1 MHFGNTIGT
10 ACLTFIL
17 TNIDDAFVLVTFFAE
32 STTSRNLTPLKI
44 TLGQYIGFTVIV
56 VVSLIG
62 FAVAVALP
70 SEPIGFLGLL
80 PILLGV
86 WRFFDLLFPK
96 KGPKKD
102 DTEEEESESQRIA
115 NAKSVFKVA
124 GITIMN
130 GGDNIGTYIPLFS
143 QAEGA
148 EVAVYVVVYYI
159 LLGVWCLIAFLI
171 MKQKHILRIA
181 EKYASFIIPFLYLG
195 LGIYIVVTSDCYPWT
210 IEEIDDQF
218 LSDPGKIVMG
228 VVTTFLMS
236 SIMGIMVWFK
246 MRKLN
251 RTSTRNQEISPT
263 DNSPA
268 VEKNEYDGPPDA
280 SINKEMADAIGSE
293 QPVKDCKEAEARSI
307 EARRYAEQLPSDT
320 EVLPQGTG
328 GDDEIQAACVSKSL
342 EVTNSTS

>member
-1 MHFGNTIGT
+1 MQLGSTIGT

-32 STTSRNLTPLKI
+32 SATSKNLTPLKI
-44 TLGQYIGFTVIV
+44 TLGQYLGFTVIV
-56 VVSLIG
+56 IVSLIG
-62 FAVAVALP
+62 FAVAVAIP

-80 PILLGV
+80 PILLGA
-86 WRFFDLLFPK
+86 WRLFDLLFPK
-96 KGPKKD
+96 KD
-102 DTEEEESESQRIA
+102 DAEEEESESQRIA
-115 NAKSVFKVA
+115 NARSVFKVA

-159 LLGVWCLIAFLI
+159 LLGIWCLIAFLI

-195 LGIYIVVTSDCYPWT
+195 LGIYIVVTSDCYPWS
-210 IEEIDDQF
+210 IEEIDDNF
-218 LSDPGKIVMG
+218 RSDPGKIVMG
-228 VVTTFLMS
+228 VVTTLSMS

-251 RTSTRNQEISPT
+251 RTSMRNEEISLAENTLPV
-263 DNSPA
+263 A
-268 VEKNEYDGPPDA
+268 KIEYDGPPDA
-280 SINKEMADAIGSE
+280 SKNSKNADAIGSD
-293 QPVKDCKEAEARSI
+293 QPGKDFKEAETRSI
-307 EARRYAEQLPSDT
+307 EAGRNAEQSPSDK
-320 EVLPQGTG
+320 EVQPKSTV
-328 GDDEIQAACVSKSL
+328 GDDEIQEPC
-342 EVTNSTS
+342 